1 MNRRIGY
8 IALVVR
14 DYDEALA
21 FYVDKLGFVLIEDTY
36 IAAQDKRWVLVGPS
50 AAGGPLL
57 LLARASNDQQRAFIG
72 SALGVA
78 GADGER
84 AGSGAGSAG
93 RIRSAWQQARE
104 NPQLLIYKLQT
115 NAYKFAWL
123 LIPISVPFV
132 ALTFLWR
139 REFGLYDHTIFATY
153 SITFLFALAGLA
165 TFVSYFWSSTVA
177 GLLLLYAPVH
187 MYWQLR
193 GTYGLRRFSAFW
205 RMLALSAFAWM
216 AVGIFAAILAALSE

>member
-72 SALGVA
+72 NQTG
-78 GADGER
+78 
-84 AGSGAGSAG
+84 G
-93 RIRSAWQQARE
+93 R
-104 NPQLLIYKLQT
+104 
-115 NAYKFAWL
+115 
-123 LIPISVPFV
+123 V
-132 ALTFLWR
+132 
-139 REFGLYDHTIFATY
+139 
-153 SITFLFALAGLA
+153 FLFLHTDDFWRDYQAFRDRGVV
-165 TFVSYFWSSTVA
+165 FVRSPSKENYGTVA
-177 GLLLLYAPVH
+177 VFTDLYGNMWDLL
-187 MYWQLR
+187 QLNEP
-193 GTYGLRRFSAFW
+193 
-205 RMLALSAFAWM
+205 
-216 AVGIFAAILAALSE
+216 AARPDPAQAQSTPP